1 MVEGKVIQTD
11 DNVHVI
17 HSIYGGP
24 NLNGELSNSHKI
36 YAREECKE
44 VLHYPYNVQWGGWG
58 NLSIRRSISCYI
70 KSGFM
75 WCMSYISWHL
85 KVQ

>member
-44 VLHYPYNVQWGGWG
+44 VLHYPYNVQ
-58 NLSIRRSISCYI
+58 
-70 KSGFM
+70 
-75 WCMSYISWHL
+75 
-85 KVQ
+85 